1 MGMDYHFNQVGFTF
15 SGFFWLMECQEMNR
29 FQRFWIK
36 SYGIG
41 KWILAGYT
49 LGLVN
54 IILCLPLLCTGYHYH
69 ILVWK
74 NPDRQVK
81 RKTKMSHSYIM
92 QYLIVVFA
100 NRISRPE
107 VENIFFGKIMKRQ
120 TVGFQWSTNFMTIN
134 HIYFCL
140 NVTLESIILISIEIW
155 SLAQCLL
162 ESILMC

>member
-1 MGMDYHFNQVGFTF
+1 MGMDYNFNQVGFTF

-81 RKTKMSHSYIM
+81 RKTKMSHSYIL

-100 NRISRPE
+100 NRISKARSGE
-107 VENIFFGKIMKRQ
+107 YFFWENNEKTNCWMSMEHKFYDNQPYIFLFECYIREY
-120 TVGFQWSTNFMTIN
+120 NIN
-134 HIYFCL
+134 INRDLKFSSMSIGIY
-140 NVTLESIILISIEIW
+140 
-155 SLAQCLL
+155 
-162 ESILMC
+162 LMY